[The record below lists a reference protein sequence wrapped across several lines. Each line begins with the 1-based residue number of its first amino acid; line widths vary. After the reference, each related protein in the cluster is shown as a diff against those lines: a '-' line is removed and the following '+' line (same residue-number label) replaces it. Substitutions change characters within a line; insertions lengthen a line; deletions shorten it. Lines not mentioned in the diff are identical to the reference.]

1 MWQVFRDINLPR
13 ERLHVALT
21 GVPRDRP
28 LERWFAAYCFHLFG
42 YRHQKMRPS
51 RSQKCDR
58 QPVRRQ
64 TDGEIEGR
72 PLASTLS
79 RQRCSASG
87 NRASSIASPQP
98 HGHVMP
104 TLQAS
109 PSSCVTTTVRMGSRS
124 GRMSAL
130 SHWVSQCGS
139 LRFAAFR
146 HSWRN
151 RARSVDHQRQP
162 VMATVREPECSEA
175 VLGRRGPV
183 A

>member
-1 MWQVFRDINLPR
+1 MWQVLRDINFPR
-13 ERLHVALT
+13 ERLDVALT

-28 LERWFAAYCFHLFG
+28 LGRCYAASRSEFFG
-42 YRHQKMRPS
+42 YRHQRMRPS
-51 RSQKCDR
+51 RTQKCDR

-64 TDGEIEGR
+64 TEGESDGR

-87 NRASSIASPQP
+87 NSASSIASPQP

-109 PSSCVTTTVRMGSRS
+109 PSSCATTTVRMGSRS
-124 GRMSAL
+124 GRMSAS
-130 SHWVSQCGS
+130 SHWICQCGS

-146 HSWRN
+146 HSWQN
-151 RARSVDHQRQP
+151 RARSLDHQRQP
-162 VMATVREPECSEA
+162 VMATAREPECSEA
-175 VLGRRGPV
+175 VPGRRGP
-183 A
+183 AA